1 MVQEN
6 FVTERTKSDWF
17 DNSGAGFKTC
27 QLYTCTGRITGE
39 TVVQDF
45 SSAWLCCPTVPS
57 NEAEV
62 PSPELWGKSL
72 WTAANLLAPV
82 SKQAAWFGSCKCKVK
97 GWRNSQSKQTK
108 KIVAKKTL
116 NHKSFSRTPLE
127 VAAYCFWCAT
137 PLPKLM
143 ILQVC
148 PFRSYHLHPPI
159 LSGLE
164 EWSSTKIP
172 PSYYSG
178 LQTASQH
185 PFTKAAAKLRSL
197 PH

>member
-1 MVQEN
+1 MKLRFLPLSSGEN
-6 FVTERTKSDWF
+6 PCGQQPTYLLQFPNKQHDLVHVNVRSK
-17 DNSGAGFKTC
+17 A
-27 QLYTCTGRITGE
+27 GE
-39 TVVQDF
+39 TVK
-45 SSAWLCCPTVPS
+45 A
-57 NEAEV
+57 
-62 PSPELWGKSL
+62 
-72 WTAANLLAPV
+72 
-82 SKQAAWFGSCKCKVK
+82 SKQ
-97 GWRNSQSKQTK
+97 K